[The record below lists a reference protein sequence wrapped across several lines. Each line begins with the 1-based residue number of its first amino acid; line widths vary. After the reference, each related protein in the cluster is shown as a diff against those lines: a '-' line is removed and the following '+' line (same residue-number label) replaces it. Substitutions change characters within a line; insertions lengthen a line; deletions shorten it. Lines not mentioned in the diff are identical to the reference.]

1 MIGFFNQKLY
11 KIIVI
16 YKLLLFVVFM
26 RFDIAYG
33 ELSERKI
40 CENNIFPEDF
50 QISSYLENGKGLNE
64 EDFNNNSTIE
74 TYFDDIRELE
84 KDLNGSSY
92 EKDIYGN
99 IDDLYFKYFDNIDL
113 FKNREINFRS
123 RLSNTEQLSDIE
135 SDILEKNKAISVS
148 NDLVVYTVCLFEY
161 FKLSEHVFNPMFNDI
176 LSRASDKLDMD
187 TYSLHKKFDE
197 INIINP
203 NVLNGNVLED
213 FLSLFSEKY
222 ISAFY
227 TNAMYYNKKLKEKI
241 ILSFNNFYENSVNDE
256 DSDKIIRM
264 LDYAEKDGKFAFVL
278 FDMLADGIEINVSD
292 TDAEK
297 NQGDIYQNLENQD
310 KKFMLFQKYNHL
322 KSLGKSIEISGD
334 LKIPLF
340 TRESIIVSVKSGGII
355 DKTIDELVSLQEIL
369 KQQSEEYYD
378 TQKAYD

>member
-1 MIGFFNQKLY
+1 MICFFNQKLY

-64 EDFNNNSTIE
+64 EDFNNSTIE
-74 TYFDDIRELE
+74 TYLDDIRELE
-84 KDLNGSSY
+84 KDLNESSY
-92 EKDIYGN
+92 EKDIYDN
-99 IDDLYFKYFDNIDL
+99 INDLYLKYLDNIDL
-113 FKNREINFRS
+113 FKNREINFSS
-123 RLSNTEQLSDIE
+123 RLSNTEKISDIE
-135 SDILEKNKAISVS
+135 FDILEKNKAISVS

-187 TYSLHKKFDE
+187 IYSLHKKFDE

-203 NVLNGNVLED
+203 NVLNGNVLEN

-227 TNAMYYNKKLKEKI
+227 TDAMHYNKKLKEKI

-256 DSDKIIRM
+256 DSDNISKM
-264 LDYAEKDGKFAFVL
+264 LEYAEKNRGVAFAL

-292 TDAEK
+292 VDAEK
-297 NQGDIYQNLENQD
+297 NCGDIYQNLQNQD
-310 KKFMLFQKYNHL
+310 KIFMLFQKYNHL
-322 KSLGKSIEISGD
+322 KYLGKSIEINGN
-334 LKIPLF
+334 LKIPLG
-340 TRESIIVSVKSGGII
+340 TLESITVSVKSGGII
-355 DKTIDELVSLQEIL
+355 DKTIDEFVSLQEIL
-369 KQQSEEYYD
+369 KQQSEEYYG

>member
-227 TNAMYYNKKLKEKI
+227 TNTMYYNKKLKEKI

>member
-1 MIGFFNQKLY
+1 
-11 KIIVI
+11 
-16 YKLLLFVVFM
+16 M

-227 TNAMYYNKKLKEKI
+227 TNTMYYNKKLKEKI